1 MERRIIQAV
10 EESEARIMAA
20 IAAQG
25 GNVSAPAPAP
35 ANTSAPAPAPA
46 PAPVAAPAPAP
57 APRPAPAPAPAADD
71 DEVLPTPKNV
81 TRTQSSAGFPNTTEI
96 DIGDK
101 SGWVEDTKAKGGM
114 AGIMVEQS
122 CAKVYNDVRRTK
134 NGLRWGMFKFDKSC
148 SWIIPVAQ
156 CAASDSFEQDWTD
169 FVEQL
174 PDDASAY
181 AVYNFDYAEINGR
194 YSDGD
199 STNIK
204 SRFCLFAWS
213 PKGCGVKQKMLSAT
227 SVKAIK
233 EVCKGTVE
241 AAIHDKAECDW
252 DNICSVLRIEA
263 KPISRATFGAH
274 DGW

>member
-1 MERRIIQAV
+1 VMEPLV
-10 EESEARIMAA
+10 HEPSPPESYEADD
-20 IAAQG
+20 
-25 GNVSAPAPAP
+25 
-35 ANTSAPAPAPA
+35 A
-46 PAPVAAPAPAP
+46 PAPVPPMMHPSSGRAGFDCVPLPMSPQEEAMEQNLKEIEEEMSPKSSPEK
-57 APRPAPAPAPAADD
+57 PRPS
-71 DEVLPTPKNV
+71 T
-81 TRTQSSAGFPNTTEI
+81 TTQGNITLI

-114 AGIMVEQS
+114 AGIMVEEN
-122 CAKVYNDVRRTK
+122 CAKVYNDVRRTR
-134 NGLRWGMFKFDKSC
+134 NGLRWCMYKFDKSC

-156 CAASDSFEQDWTD
+156 CAASDNFEQDWFD

-181 AVYNFDYAEINGR
+181 AVYNFDYNEKNGR

-199 STNIK
+199 STNVK

-241 AAIHDKAECDW
+241 AAIHDKAECEW
-252 DNICSVLRIEA
+252 DNICSVLRIDA
-263 KPISRATFGAH
+263 NPISRATFGAH